1 MKALYSLY
9 VEGRP
14 AERSLNVQKVT
25 AIRERA
31 VVQPDAEHRGIIQAK
46 GRHVVEQNSLR
57 RDGRIVIRP
66 AIPWHMRY
74 RRRLSAFADMPQ
86 AMRPGGQVVQLP
98 RLNRT
103 IRRGISSD
111 RSHSSA

>member
-1 MKALYSLY
+1 MIGLLRAFTASVKALYSLY

-57 RDGRIVIRP
+57 RDGRIVIRS

-74 RRRLSAFADMPQ
+74 RRRFSAFADMPQ

-98 RLNRT
+98 T
-103 IRRGISSD
+103 VGDKI
-111 RSHSSA
+111 